1 MRSGLSGFGLLI
13 CALLPSASMAGVR
26 FDVPDYLLQL
36 PQQTYQLIESNFSR
50 LYQQTDFTPQ
60 ITNSYFNRSDLYNF
74 VGVPLAI
81 TPRPVSSWKCSVS
94 STTAPPRA
102 MCT

>member
-50 LYQQTDFTPQ
+50 LYQQTDFTP
-60 ITNSYFNRSDLYNF
+60 RS
-74 VGVPLAI
+74 PTAI
-81 TPRPVSSWKCSVS
+81 STAPI
-94 STTAPPRA
+94 STTSSACPWP
-102 MCT
+102 